1 MKKIVLIIFLL
12 PFFVQAQQNI
22 MVEGTSGNLY
32 VNHIATAKENFYSIG
47 RLYNISP
54 KEIAPYNKLS
64 LENGLSIGQSIKVPL
79 QAVNFIQVNKVA
91 ADEAVIPLYHKVEAK
106 ETLFQLSTHYNKV
119 PVSSLK
125 AWNKIN
131 DDAVTPGENIIVG
144 YLKVKKDLSAF
155 AQQGSKIPV
164 EKTTVAVVKEIP
176 AKKAEAVKEIVKEIS
191 KPKKEEI
198 VKKVVEPID
207 EIKNQEVEVVKKELP
222 AKNSNTNLSADLKT
236 GVFKSLFLNSGK
248 EEKGTAGVFKST
260 SGWEDG
266 KYYCLQ
272 NDASQG
278 SIVKIT
284 NPANGKSVYAKVL
297 DGMPDLKQ
305 NDNLTIRI
313 SNAAADALGAGLAN
327 FECEIN
333 Y

>member
-1 MKKIVLIIFLL
+1 MKKIFFIIILL
-12 PFFVQAQQNI
+12 PFFVKAQQSI
-22 MVEGTSGNLY
+22 VVEGTAGNLY
-32 VNHIATAKENFYSIG
+32 VNHVAAAKENFYSIG

-64 LENGLSIGQSIKVPL
+64 LENGLSIGQEIKVPL
-79 QAVNFIQVNKVA
+79 QAVNFTQTSKVA
-91 ADEAVIPLYHKVEAK
+91 ADEAAVPLYHKIEVK
-106 ETLFQLSTHYNKV
+106 ETLLQLSAHYNKV
-119 PVSSLK
+119 PVLSLK
-125 AWNKIN
+125 AWNN
-131 DDAVTPGENIIVG
+131 LTDDAVTPGQNIIIG

-155 AQQGSKIPV
+155 AQQGTKIPA
-164 EKTTVAVVKEIP
+164 EKTAVAVAKEIN
-176 AKKAEAVKEIVKEIS
+176 AKKTEVIKDIVKETP
-191 KPKKEEI
+191 KAKKE
-198 VKKVVEPID
+198 
-207 EIKNQEVEVVKKELP
+207 EVVKKVAEP
-222 AKNSNTNLSADLKT
+222 IADIKKPEVEVIKKEVPVKNSNSNISTDLKT
-236 GVFKSLFLNSGK
+236 GVFKASFLNSGK

-278 SIVKIT
+278 TIVKIT

-313 SNAAADALGAGLAN
+313 SNAAADALGAGPSN

>member
-12 PFFVQAQQNI
+12 PFFVEAQQNI

-106 ETLFQLSTHYNKV
+106 ETLFQLSAHYNKV
-119 PVSSLK
+119 PLSSLK

-164 EKTTVAVVKEIP
+164 EKTAVAVVKEIP
-176 AKKAEAVKEIVKEIS
+176 AKKAEAVKEIVKETS
-191 KPKKEEI
+191 KPKKEEV

-207 EIKNQEVEVVKKELP
+207 EIKKQEVEVVKKELP